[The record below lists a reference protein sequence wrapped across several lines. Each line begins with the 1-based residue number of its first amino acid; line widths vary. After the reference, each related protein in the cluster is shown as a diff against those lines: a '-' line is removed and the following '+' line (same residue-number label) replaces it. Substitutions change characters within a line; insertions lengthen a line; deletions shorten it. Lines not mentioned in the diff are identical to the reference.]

1 MKFIFITL
9 FPEQIME
16 AAEHSIIGRA
26 RKSGLIDVSCINP
39 RDFTH
44 DNHRTVDDTPFG
56 GGAGMVLKPE
66 PMVAAIRL
74 AKEQLPDA
82 RVIAM
87 CPGGRTLNQGVVEEY
102 AHCGQDFIFVC
113 GHYEGFDERIFH
125 WVDEKLSIGDYV
137 LTGGEMP
144 ALIVMDAI
152 SRFIP
157 GVLGKLESAV
167 EDSFSTGLLE
177 YPQYTRPVVFEGL
190 EVPEVLRSGNHA
202 LINAWRLKESLKA
215 TYDLRRDLLTDEQ
228 LALIEK
234 PLPRKMK
241 KSERKF
247 YDELRAEIADML
259 AQKEKLA
266 NELAAMQNKIAD
278 THQEIATE
286 EESTLSEADIE

>member
-1 MKFIFITL
+1 MRNFLFITL
-9 FPEQIME
+9 FPEQIIE
-16 AAEHSIIGRA
+16 AANHSILQRA
-26 RKSGLIDVSCINP
+26 RKAGLVEVSCINP

-74 AKEQLPDA
+74 AKEQLPNA

-87 CPGGRTLNQGVVEEY
+87 CPGGRTLKQSIVEEY
-102 AHCGQDFIFVC
+102 AHSEQDFIFVC

-137 LTGGEMP
+137 LTGGELP

-177 YPQYTRPVVFEGL
+177 YPQYTRPVNFEGL
-190 EVPEVLRSGNHA
+190 EVAAVLRGGKHA
-202 LINAWRLKESLKA
+202 LIADWRLAQSLTA
-215 TYDLRRDLLTDEQ
+215 TYFVRPDLLSEEQ
-228 LALIEK
+228 SRLLDLER
-234 PLPRKMK
+234 PLPYKMK
-241 KSERKF
+241 KRERRF
-247 YDELRAEIADML
+247 WEELRA
-259 AQKEKLA
+259 Q
-266 NELAAMQNKIAD
+266 
-278 THQEIATE
+278 IATE
-286 EESTLSEADIE
+286 KAHMAAQESGLNLAAVSENVTNEEKLGEAQ

>member
-1 MKFIFITL
+1 MRFLFITL
-9 FPEQIME
+9 FPEQIE
-16 AAEHSIIGRA
+16 QAASHSIMQRA
-26 RKSGLIDVSCINP
+26 ASKGLIEVSCINP
-39 RDFTH
+39 RDFTY

-66 PMVAAIRL
+66 PMVAAIRK

-87 CPGGRTLNQGVVEEY
+87 CPGGRTLKQSIVEEY
-102 AHCGQDFIFVC
+102 AHSGQDFIFVC

-157 GVLGKLESAV
+157 GVLGKLVSAE

-177 YPQYTRPVVFEGL
+177 YPQYTRPVNFEGM
-190 EVPEVLRSGNHA
+190 EVPEVLRGGNHA
-202 LINAWRLKESLKA
+202 LINDWRLQQSLKA
-215 TYDLRRDLLTDEQ
+215 TYLLRPDMLTEEQ
-228 LALIEK
+228 LCFIEQ
-234 PLPRKMK
+234 PLPFKMK
-241 KSERKF
+241 KAPRRFWEQLRS
-247 YDELRAEIADML
+247 DIAVARAEQE
-259 AQKEKLA
+259 AQTAAQDKEA
-266 NELAAMQNKIAD
+266 E
-278 THQEIATE
+278 QEA
-286 EESTLSEADIE
+286 